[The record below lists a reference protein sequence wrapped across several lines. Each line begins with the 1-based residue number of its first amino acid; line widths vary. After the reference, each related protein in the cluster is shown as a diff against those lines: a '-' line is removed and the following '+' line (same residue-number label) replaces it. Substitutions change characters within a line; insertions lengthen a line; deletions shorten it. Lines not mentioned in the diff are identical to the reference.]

1 MNMND
6 EKCSIC
12 RVEMDGKT
20 QEYTLICKHRFHTE
34 CIIDALRRNPEC
46 PVCRDK
52 GGVQT
57 APDPENNDA
66 FFASDT
72 IAPHSNDPAH
82 INTCLQ
88 CGKNNPE
95 SEVYYMYRLIK
106 QLGKE
111 LLNERY
117 ALLPQLNKDLTDI
130 ENSLRN
136 DFGSKYSNILKQFKL
151 AIQYLYHETGN
162 SQNYKKYVDIKQKT
176 KAINQNFKRDLSE
189 MLKDLGYELDVETKA
204 ISGEFYKKM
213 IKKKKKDD
221 WTFTNMIYLCR
232 KYSLS
237 KYAPPVES
245 HSL

>member
-1 MNMND
+1 MD

-12 RVEMDGKT
+12 RVVMDGST
-20 QEYTLICKHRFHTE
+20 QEYALNCKHRFHTE

-57 APDPENNDA
+57 APDTEYDL
-66 FFASDT
+66 FFASGN
-72 IAPHSNDPAH
+72 IAQHSNDPAH
-82 INTCLQ
+82 VNTCLQ
-88 CGKNNPE
+88 CGKTNPE
-95 SEVYYMYRLIK
+95 SELYHMYRLIQ

-111 LLNERY
+111 LLNEQY
-117 ALLPQLNKDLTDI
+117 PLLPQLNKDLTDI
-130 ENSLRN
+130 ENDLRN
-136 DFGSKYSNILKQFKL
+136 DYGSKYSSILKQFKL
-151 AIQYLYHETGN
+151 EIQYLYHNTGN
-162 SQNYKKYVDIKQKT
+162 SENYKKYVDIKQRT

-189 MLKDLGYELDVETKA
+189 MLKDLGYELDLDTKA
-204 ISGEFYKKM
+204 ISSEFYKKIM
-213 IKKKKKDD
+213 KKKKKDD

-245 HSL
+245 SHSL